1 MNEMLKVETKT
12 NSFYKLLAIVLSI
25 LSIIYILNPTAG
37 VIEILP
43 DNIPFIGN
51 LDEAMATAIL
61 IKCIYYLR
69 NGSKK
74 E

>member
-1 MNEMLKVETKT
+1 MNEMLKVETKS
-12 NSFYKLLAIVLSI
+12 NPFYKLLAIVLSI

-51 LDEAMATAIL
+51 LDEAGATAIL

>member
-1 MNEMLKVETKT
+1 MNKMIKVEMKS

-43 DNIPFIGN
+43 DNISFIGN
-51 LDEAMATAIL
+51 LDEAMAIAIL

>member
-1 MNEMLKVETKT
+1 MNEVTK
-12 NSFYKLLAIVLSI
+12 SEKKFFYKILALFLSI
-25 LSIIYILNPTAG
+25 LCIIYILNPTAG

-51 LDEAMATAIL
+51 LDEATATAIL

-69 NGSKK
+69 NGSKRNSP
-74 E
+74 